1 MTNRDMAETP
11 NLRWK
16 STTRDSGPLD
26 SKSLM
31 VLIDRGVVSA
41 VDLASSSS
49 HGGSIV
55 AGTSGGEE
63 AALDLESKKI
73 VKRKQKKTKIEKITI
88 TENGEK
94 AEMIEKVQKVEEAM
108 MAKATEAIESL
119 DPNTWGSRY
128 FHPPDGGWE
137 TCYNCG
143 EEGHIAV
150 NCKSASTW
158 KKPCFVCGSL
168 DHGARQCS
176 KNCFICKKCGH
187 HHVKGCPDKYKS
199 SSNPG
204 NICLRCGVSGYDM
217 FSCRNDYSQDDIKV
231 SSCSLV
237 FLIIVFSI
245 AFALSFFMVFVLL
258 TVLLMFFLPNQ
269 EIQCYIC
276 KSFGHICCI
285 NFVDTSP
292 REVSCYRCGQ
302 LGHTGLFPKGL
313 KISFTSIHSYESVS
327 LHNLVGLSIT
337 LKFTYLLTSSMSIL
351 VQNSIFMQS
360 YGGSLGETKETTDNR
375 SPSLCYKCG
384 EGGHFAHECT
394 TGTASSSLYY
404 KCGGGHFARQ
414 CTTGAASSLCYKCG
428 EGEHSI
434 HECSSAMLNF
444 SLLNRESST
453 PNLRSRLE
461 NKDLLGY
468 KSVPH
473 DNGKS
478 RCKRRKNPVL
488 NRQNQ
493 RIHRFSASRFSNLG
507 NDEPRRTCN
516 WW

>member
-1 MTNRDMAETP
+1 
-11 NLRWK
+11 
-16 STTRDSGPLD
+16 
-26 SKSLM
+26 
-31 VLIDRGVVSA
+31 
-41 VDLASSSS
+41 
-49 HGGSIV
+49 
-55 AGTSGGEE
+55 
-63 AALDLESKKI
+63 
-73 VKRKQKKTKIEKITI
+73 
-88 TENGEK
+88 
-94 AEMIEKVQKVEEAM
+94 MIEKVQKVEEAM

-204 NICLRCGVSGYDM
+204 MTILRMIS
-217 FSCRNDYSQDDIKV
+217 
-231 SSCSLV
+231 
-237 FLIIVFSI
+237 
-245 AFALSFFMVFVLL
+245 
-258 TVLLMFFLPNQ
+258 
-269 EIQCYIC
+269 
-276 KSFGHICCI
+276 
-285 NFVDTSP
+285 
-292 REVSCYRCGQ
+292 RCGQ
-302 LGHTGLFPKGL
+302 LGHTGL
-313 KISFTSIHSYESVS
+313 
-327 LHNLVGLSIT
+327 
-337 LKFTYLLTSSMSIL
+337 
-351 VQNSIFMQS
+351 S

-434 HECSSAMLNF
+434 HECSSAMN
-444 SLLNRESST
+444 NSS
-453 PNLRSRLE
+453 
-461 NKDLLGY
+461 
-468 KSVPH
+468 
-473 DNGKS
+473 
-478 RCKRRKNPVL
+478 
-488 NRQNQ
+488 
-493 RIHRFSASRFSNLG
+493 A
-507 NDEPRRTCN
+507 
-516 WW
+516 

>member
-1 MTNRDMAETP
+1 
-11 NLRWK
+11 
-16 STTRDSGPLD
+16 
-26 SKSLM
+26 
-31 VLIDRGVVSA
+31 DRGVVST

-119 DPNTWGSRY
+119 DPNTVDISDNLAY

-231 SSCSLV
+231 SSCSL
-237 FLIIVFSI
+237 
-245 AFALSFFMVFVLL
+245 
-258 TVLLMFFLPNQ
+258 

-302 LGHTGLFPKGL
+302 LGHTGL
-313 KISFTSIHSYESVS
+313 
-327 LHNLVGLSIT
+327 
-337 LKFTYLLTSSMSIL
+337 
-351 VQNSIFMQS
+351 S

-428 EGEHSI
+428 VGKR
-434 HECSSAMLNF
+434 
-444 SLLNRESST
+444 NRESST

-478 RCKRRKNPVL
+478 RCKRRKNPV
-488 NRQNQ
+488 
-493 RIHRFSASRFSNLG
+493 
-507 NDEPRRTCN
+507 
-516 WW
+516 